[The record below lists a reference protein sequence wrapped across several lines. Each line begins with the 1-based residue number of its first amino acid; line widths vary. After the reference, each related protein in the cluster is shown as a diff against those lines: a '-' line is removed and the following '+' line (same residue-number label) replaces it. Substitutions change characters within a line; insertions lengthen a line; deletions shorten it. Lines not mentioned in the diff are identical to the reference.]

1 MKWIKV
7 TDRLPEVNP
16 DGYSDFVLVYY
27 GRRFLPEVAQYSPD
41 NTTLLK
47 GTARKRAFTHWH
59 SNEFYPDSK
68 RNGPLLEPTHWCKIT
83 FPKEVEG

>member
-7 TDRLPEVNP
+7 SDRFPDVNP
-16 DGYSDFVLVYY
+16 DGYSDIVLVYY
-27 GRRFLPEVAQYSPD
+27 GRRFLPELAQYSPD

-47 GTARKRAFTHWH
+47 GTSRKRAFTHWH
-59 SNEFYPDSK
+59 SNVFCGDSD

-83 FPKEVEG
+83 FPKDED